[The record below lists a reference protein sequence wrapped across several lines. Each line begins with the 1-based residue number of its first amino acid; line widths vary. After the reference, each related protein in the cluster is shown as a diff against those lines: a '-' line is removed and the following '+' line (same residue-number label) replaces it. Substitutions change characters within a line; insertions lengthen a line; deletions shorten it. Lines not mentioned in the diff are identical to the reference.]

1 MPNTFKAFASKEAR
15 DAETDM
21 DARQKFRDWE
31 QSKRDLA
38 AAATEFGG
46 RRLLGVT
53 DKGNAIWAQYYIDK
67 ETLNIEVSLTHGIET
82 IRKAKLCP
90 RRVTLAR
97 GEKLLDLDHAMRPK
111 TQKDTGEVTQN
122 TIRYIDKLF
131 NMSESSIGKVKGKCS
146 TQLFMLISNAV
157 YEGSSN
163 VDKFRWNDVM
173 KTWDMPS
180 GKYLTVYG

>member
-15 DAETDM
+15 DAQTDM
-21 DARQKFRDWE
+21 DSKQKFRDWE
-31 QSKRDLA
+31 QNKRDLA

-67 ETLNIEVSLTHGIET
+67 ETLNIQVLLTHEIET

-97 GEKLLDLDHAMRPK
+97 GEKLLD
-111 TQKDTGEVTQN
+111 TIQKDYLIVEENGNEI
-122 TIRYIDKLF
+122 TIQF
-131 NMSESSIGKVKGKCS
+131 
-146 TQLFMLISNAV
+146 
-157 YEGSSN
+157 
-163 VDKFRWNDVM
+163 DV
-173 KTWDMPS
+173 
-180 GKYLTVYG
+180 VEEE